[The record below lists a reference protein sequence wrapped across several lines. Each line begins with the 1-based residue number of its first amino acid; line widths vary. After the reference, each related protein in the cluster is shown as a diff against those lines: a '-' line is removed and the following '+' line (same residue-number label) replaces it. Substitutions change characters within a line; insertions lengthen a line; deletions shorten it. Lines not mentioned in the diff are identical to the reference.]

1 MVKKNRS
8 MRRRSM
14 RGGYPDGPVEPAA
27 PSDGSSPLPGIPPSD
42 NQVAPAPAP
51 SSSWNPFS
59 SSSSSS
65 WNPFSSNPED
75 KIRENTETIAKL
87 EKENIELSSQKGGKR
102 SRRRRSRRSKR
113 SRKH

>member
-1 MVKKNRS
+1 MAKKNRS
-8 MRRRSM
+8 IRRRS
-14 RGGYPDGPVEPAA
+14 RSGGYPDGPVEPAA
-27 PSDGSSPLPGIPPSD
+27 PYEEPAAPVGA
-42 NQVAPAPAP
+42 APAAD

-65 WNPFSSNPED
+65 WLPKNPFSSDPKD
-75 KIRENTETIAKL
+75 KIKENTETIAKL
-87 EKENIELSSQKGGKR
+87 EKENMELSSQQGGRR

>member
-1 MVKKNRS
+1 MAKKNRS
-8 MRRRSM
+8 IRRRSM

-27 PSDGSSPLPGIPPSD
+27 PYEEPA
-42 NQVAPAPAP
+42 APVGAAPAP

-75 KIRENTETIAKL
+75 KIKENTETIAKL
-87 EKENIELSSQKGGKR
+87 EKENMELSSQKGGKR